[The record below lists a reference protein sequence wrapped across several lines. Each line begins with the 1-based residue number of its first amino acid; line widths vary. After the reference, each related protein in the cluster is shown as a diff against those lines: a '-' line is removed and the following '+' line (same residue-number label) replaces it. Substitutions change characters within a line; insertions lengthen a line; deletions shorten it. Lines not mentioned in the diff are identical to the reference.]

1 MRNNKNNIPSLAQSL
16 FKLYV
21 LAARYVC
28 CVHDSL
34 DILYGESI
42 SLRLDGKDFREF
54 LTMEE
59 IYVLIKFFINFILK
73 IVLEIEIEINIKYL

>member
-42 SLRLDGKDFREF
+42 SLRLDGKDFR
-54 LTMEE
+54 
-59 IYVLIKFFINFILK
+59 
-73 IVLEIEIEINIKYL
+73 